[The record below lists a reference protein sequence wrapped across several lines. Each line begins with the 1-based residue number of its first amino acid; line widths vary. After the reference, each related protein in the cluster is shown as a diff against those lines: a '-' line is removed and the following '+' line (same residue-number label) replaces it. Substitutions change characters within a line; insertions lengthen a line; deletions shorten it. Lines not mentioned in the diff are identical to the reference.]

1 MGKIAF
7 LFPGQASQYSGMGR
21 EVWERFPE
29 ARAVFEEADATLGFP
44 LSELCFSGTEDQLKL
59 TENTQPAIL
68 TVSVAVLA
76 VLSGRGLRP
85 DFVAGH
91 SLGEYSALVAAGSL
105 PFGEAV
111 GTVRKRGR
119 YMQEAVPVGQG
130 AMAAIVGAELPVVTE
145 ICDEVRGDRVLS
157 PANINTPA
165 QVVIAGHREAVEQA
179 VERAKEKG
187 YRKAIL
193 LPVSAPFHCRLMAP
207 AEERLKVDLQALAF
221 GDLAM
226 PLVTNVDAR
235 LITAGAAARD
245 SLVRQVTGPVR
256 WWESME
262 LLLEAQVT
270 TFIEVGPKNVLSGML
285 KKAGP
290 DLQLAAVEK
299 LKDIET
305 LFQSLGL
312 N

>member
-1 MGKIAF
+1 MGKTAF

-21 EVWERFPE
+21 EVRERYPE
-29 ARAVFEEADATLGFP
+29 ARAVFAEADATLGFP
-44 LSELCFSGTEDQLKL
+44 LSEMCFSGTEEALKL

-76 VLSGRGLRP
+76 VLRERGVRP

-105 PFGEAV
+105 KFADAV
-111 GTVRKRGR
+111 ATVRKRGR

-130 AMAAIVGAELPVVTE
+130 AMAAIVGAELPVVAE
-145 ICDEVRGDRVLS
+145 ICDEVRGGRVLS
-157 PANINTPA
+157 PANINTPS
-165 QVVIAGHREAVEQA
+165 QVVIAGQREAVEQA

-207 AEERLKVDLQALAF
+207 AEARLKVDLDGLAF
-221 GDLAM
+221 ADLAM

-235 LITAGAAARD
+235 LISTGAAARD

-256 WWESME
+256 WWDSME
-262 LLLEAQVT
+262 QLLREEVT

-290 DLQLAAVEK
+290 ELRLTAVEK
-299 LKDIET
+299 IKDIEA
-305 LFQSLGL
+305 LFESLGIH
-312 N
+312 